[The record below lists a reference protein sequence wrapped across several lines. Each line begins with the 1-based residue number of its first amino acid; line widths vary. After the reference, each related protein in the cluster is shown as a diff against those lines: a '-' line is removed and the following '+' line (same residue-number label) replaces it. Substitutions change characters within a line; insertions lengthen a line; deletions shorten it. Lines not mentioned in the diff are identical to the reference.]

1 MDDPA
6 EWRPITS
13 SGFNPKQAGE
23 DRFAIYVWRSEREGI
38 ALSAGT
44 TARPRL
50 AIKTLSTTGHDYPPW
65 RMPTGAPRP

>member
-6 EWRPITS
+6 EWRPVTS

-23 DRFAIYVWRSEREGI
+23 DRSAIYVWRSEREGI

-44 TARPRL
+44 TAWPRL
-50 AIKTLSTTGHDYPPW
+50 AIKTLSTTGS
-65 RMPTGAPRP
+65 